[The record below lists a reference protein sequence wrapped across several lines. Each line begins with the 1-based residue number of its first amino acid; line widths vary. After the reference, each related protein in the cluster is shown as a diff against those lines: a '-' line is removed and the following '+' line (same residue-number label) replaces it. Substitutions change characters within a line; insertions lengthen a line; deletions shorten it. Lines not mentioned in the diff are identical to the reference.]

1 MQKVVAKPPR
11 NYRPIIP
18 QPFPAYEVSLDGRW
32 QEIKTAEG
40 KIPLNI
46 WGAEETIKG
55 FHSLSNTSGRCCAI
69 SGLGRFAPENSK
81 LAWSD
86 PGLKISHIIPPQ
98 HFEVYPVDKSD
109 IEDED
114 DELSEKWRMTW
125 DPRENGIVL
134 LGHFHDL
141 WRARLVAIDPPT
153 LTVRCFGPY
162 DSIAAFEGKK
172 AHLSNVPNRDA
183 LRWHYDMC
191 VYENITAKQ
200 SQPLVAK
207 HNMGTISAVRP
218 ELSTSSAKGGPAPF
232 TASEALPFA
241 PPQAGTEEAARP
253 WKRPRTGEDVAGL
266 PRLPE
271 SMESNDDSTKQLC
284 TLECI
289 LRLGEPTKSDP
300 SCPNFSKH
308 RRMGFGK
315 AGAAVHKI
323 DMDTLSSWGLLR
335 DEDVPKGQ
343 LCREA
348 IISEYEVISRDS
360 SPVLKVILP
369 HGYTVLGKGVVGSGG
384 CGLTTLTTGE
394 GDKEPPV
401 LTPLAEADI
410 LARLGPQLAGEC
422 VPFCLGF
429 IKLGK
434 DLRDPAYDGPIQRVL
449 LLASARVPLSDTD
462 LPRRAISE
470 QIRRTVEDIRNCGVT
485 FREPPVDADLRWNQE
500 AQRVMVV
507 SFTGAKMEATKDTN
521 VSL

>member
-18 QPFPAYEVSLDGRW
+18 QPLPAYEVSLDGTW

-40 KIPLNI
+40 KIPQNI
-46 WGAEETIKG
+46 WGAEEAMKG
-55 FHSLSNTSGRCCAI
+55 FHSHSNTSGRCCAI

-86 PGLKISHIIPPQ
+86 PGLTISHIIPPQ
-98 HFEVYPVDKSD
+98 HFEVYPVDKSG

-141 WRARLVAIDPPT
+141 WRARLVAIEPST

-162 DSIAAFEGKK
+162 DSIAAYEGKK
-172 AHLSNVPNRDA
+172 AHFSNVPNRDA

-200 SQPLVAK
+200 SRSLAATQNVE
-207 HNMGTISAVRP
+207 TSAVVRP
-218 ELSTSSAKGGPAPF
+218 ELSTSSAKTGPAPF
-232 TASEALPFA
+232 TTSEVLPFA

-253 WKRPRTGEDVAGL
+253 WKRPRTGEDLAAL

-271 SMESNDDSTKQLC
+271 SMESKDDSTTQLC
-284 TLECI
+284 TLGCI

-308 RRMGFGK
+308 RRLGLGK
-315 AGAAVHKI
+315 TGAAVHKV
-323 DMDTLSSWGLLR
+323 DMATLSSWGLLR
-335 DEDVPKGQ
+335 DKDVPKGQ
-343 LCREA
+343 LCRES
-348 IISEYEVISRDS
+348 IISQYEVISRGP

-369 HGYTVLGKGVVGSGG
+369 HGYTVLGKGVVGSGD
-384 CGLTTLTTGE
+384 CGLTTEE
-394 GDKEPPV
+394 GVKEPPA
-401 LTPLAEADI
+401 LTPLVEADI
-410 LARLGPQLAGEC
+410 LERLGPQLVGKC
-422 VPFCLGF
+422 VPFCLGL

-434 DLRDPAYDGPIQRVL
+434 ELRDPAYGGPIQSVL
-449 LLASARVPLSDTD
+449 LLASARVPLSNVS
-462 LPRRAISE
+462 LPRYAISE
-470 QIRRTVEDIRNCGVT
+470 EIRRTVEDIRNRGVT

-507 SFTGAKMEATKDTN
+507 NFAGAKIEATKDMDM
-521 VSL
+521 SL